1 MAALNQIATCN
12 AWKVYNYSPPYFI
25 IVYRLKIMNWNIQN
39 LSRIDWLLH
48 GVAKKFMFIIFQF
61 LKFSLMVSLHVA
73 YQYTAHDKMHTILK
87 IGNTK
92 EKNMKQSA
100 VQKQPMGAF
109 WFIFSTFFLKLIFYI
124 RVISL

>member
-1 MAALNQIATCN
+1 
-12 AWKVYNYSPPYFI
+12 
-25 IVYRLKIMNWNIQN
+25 MNWNIQN
-39 LSRIDWLLH
+39 LSRIDCYMGWQ
-48 GVAKKFMFIIFQF
+48 KKIMFIIFQF
-61 LKFSLMVSLHVA
+61 LKFSLMISLHVA

-87 IGNTK
+87 IGNTKK